1 MILLGINA
9 YHGDASACIFKDNI
23 ILGAAEEE
31 RFTRIKHF
39 TDIPI
44 NSIKFCLRKNKL
56 KLSDIDYITVNY
68 NSLYNLKEKILFSL
82 KNINK
87 ETFKKILFL
96 NKKNLFLEKREQ
108 KKLKK

>member
-1 MILLGINA
+1 MIVLGINV
-9 YHGDASACIFKDNI
+9 YHADTSAALMINEKCVSAI
-23 ILGAAEEE
+23 EEE

-96 NKKNLFLEKREQ
+96 NKKKI
-108 KKLKK
+108 

>member
-1 MILLGINA
+1 MIVLGINV
-9 YHGDASACIFKDNI
+9 YHADTSAALMINEKCVSAI
-23 ILGAAEEE
+23 EEE

-68 NSLYNLKEKILFSL
+68 HSLYNSI
-82 KNINK
+82 
-87 ETFKKILFL
+87 
-96 NKKNLFLEKREQ
+96 Q
-108 KKLKK
+108 PG